1 MCFSIVTFIRLFT
14 PLYVSGILLS
24 MMSGIYP
31 PQVKVY
37 ELKELS
43 MKFER
48 HMISEIV
55 DFQVGLGSSE
65 AHSPFTMEKTFEF
78 STNQKLAFSL
88 AV

>member
-1 MCFSIVTFIRLFT
+1 
-14 PLYVSGILLS
+14 
-24 MMSGIYP
+24 
-31 PQVKVY
+31 
-37 ELKELS
+37 

-65 AHSPFTMEKTFEF
+65 ARSSFTMEKTFEF